1 MRTAMSRTA
10 AAVKICNPLVS
21 SKWAEAELI
30 VDARSTYAWIRREM
44 LETIGAEPSV
54 AWKLKIYRER

>member
-10 AAVKICNPLVS
+10 AAVKICNTLVS

-30 VDARSTYAWIRREM
+30 VDARSTYAWIRRER
-44 LETIGAEPSV
+44 LETIGVEPGM
-54 AWKLKIYRER
+54 ARKI